1 MWCWKQIEK
10 FKKVC
15 CPVLCQWCMCYD
27 LYNLNK
33 CTFGIQIHVCSYHE
47 LEKLCTFL
55 HNFKCVSICFCKNNV
70 YPWHMH
76 FSNSVAIVDWC
87 YIIMLLLHECLFL
100 FIFFVTVQWP
110 ISPKSLSWQ
119 SKYKGLSVHHTHI
132 YMMIVSR
139 NSLYICKECDISH
152 HKFYSCQ
159 FSVIQSH
166 NLHLVYI
173 RS

>member
-55 HNFKCVSICFCKNNV
+55 HNFNV
-70 YPWHMH
+70 CLFDFVRIMFILDTHISQIQWL
-76 FSNSVAIVDWC
+76 VDWC

-100 FIFFVTVQWP
+100 FIFFVTVQRP

-139 NSLYICKECDISH
+139 NSLYRTFAKN
-152 HKFYSCQ
+152 
-159 FSVIQSH
+159 VT
-166 NLHLVYI
+166 
-173 RS
+173 